1 QEHRPEH
8 THECQERHTNNNT
21 DDTTARTQQEHKTP
35 RATPPPAD
43 TIKRGYG
50 NGRDIDMLF
59 AAMATAAGFE
69 TRLINLPDRGDMFFN
84 PNIADNYFLSVYD
97 VAVKVGADWKFVD
110 PSSNYVPFCMLRW
123 QKEGEAALLAGP
135 TEPGFLH

>member
-50 NGRDIDMLF
+50 NGRDIDLLF
-59 AAMATAAGFE
+59 GALATAAGFE
-69 TRLINLPDRGDMFFN
+69 TRLINLPDRGDIFFN

-97 VAVKVGADWKFVD
+97 VAGKDGADCKVD
-110 PSSNYVPFCMLRW
+110 VPSSNNRALRILRW
-123 QKEGEAALLAGP
+123 Q
-135 TEPGFLH
+135 